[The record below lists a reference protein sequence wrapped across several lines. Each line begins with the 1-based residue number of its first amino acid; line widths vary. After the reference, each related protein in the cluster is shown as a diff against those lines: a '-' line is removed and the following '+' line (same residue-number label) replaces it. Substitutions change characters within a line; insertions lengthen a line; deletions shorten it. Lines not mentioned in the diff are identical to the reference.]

1 MSQLHTLASSYL
13 KRLQILSLALLT
25 SACGTD
31 GGSPTPPP
39 TTSVASV
46 GISGAPF
53 LSAGL
58 TSQLLATASLA
69 DGTAQNVTTN
79 ATWQSSNTA
88 VATVSAGGLVTA
100 VSPGTAKIAATYQ
113 GRVGTFGVLV
123 PMTVSSL
130 AVSGVTS
137 LTALGSASQLTAT
150 ASLDGGSTR
159 NVTAG
164 AGWQTSNAAVATVS
178 TSGLIT
184 AVSAGTA
191 AITATYQGHTAST
204 TVSIA
209 PSAPFVISSC
219 QAITTPGVYSLAAN
233 ISGVAPQCIRIQAPN
248 VDLECNGHAVADSG
262 TAIAI
267 LNPATNVTVN
277 GCTAM
282 TTAQMGVGIDV
293 ESAHA
298 VTISNSTIASP
309 HYRGVIV
316 NRSSNVSVSNSAIS
330 GAWGAILVSAS
341 QYTQALNNQ
350 LSITA
355 SPSVSVVLLST
366 GGSHNTFSQNQIS
379 GAPAQATDD
388 GILVNTEDSDLI
400 EGNTMLN
407 FFDAGFES
415 VGPLTNTTIVGNT
428 IRNAGTAGIGA
439 YWSTFWSGNTVAANH
454 ISQSGQAINIA
465 YDGILPPGE
474 PQTPL
479 ASTITFQNNTFTAN
493 IFDATVHRPVLITF
507 VGTGG
512 SAGNPLPQPL
522 VASNNVFLDN
532 VLPLNAQGPTLLP
545 TSAFVDGGGN
555 VCGAG
560 GTLLTC
566 ASVAAST
573 SVFPRRNGP
582 PFVYPSAGAG
592 TQNRHSFGR

>member
-1 MSQLHTLASSYL
+1 
-13 KRLQILSLALLT
+13 LT
-25 SACGTD
+25 GQ
-31 GGSPTPPP
+31 
-39 TTSVASV
+39 
-46 GISGAPF
+46 
-53 LSAGL
+53 LSA
-58 TSQLLATASLA
+58 TALLA
-69 DGTAQNVTTN
+69 DGTAQDVTRS
-79 ATWQSSNTA
+79 ATWQSSNAA

-100 VSPGTAKIAATYQ
+100 VLPGTARIIATYQ
-113 GRVGTFGVLV
+113 GRVGSFGVAV
-123 PMTVSSL
+123 QVTVASL
-130 AVSGVTS
+130 AVSGATP

-150 ASLDGGSTR
+150 ASLDGGSTQ

-178 TSGLIT
+178 TSGLTT
-184 AVSAGTA
+184 AVSQGGAT
-191 AITATYQGHTAST
+191 ITATYQGHAAST

-209 PSAPFVISSC
+209 PSTPFPISSC
-219 QAITTPGVYSLAAN
+219 QAITAPGVYSLTAD
-233 ISGVAPQCIRIQAPN
+233 ISGAAPQCLRIQASN

-262 TAIAI
+262 TAVAI

-277 GCTAM
+277 SCAAT
-282 TTAQMGVGIDV
+282 TTAQMGVGVDV

-298 VTISNSTIASP
+298 VTISNSAIASP
-309 HYRGVIV
+309 QYRGVIV
-316 NRSSNVSVSNSAIS
+316 NRSSNVNVSNSTIS

-341 QYTQALNNQ
+341 QYTQVLNNQ

-388 GILVNTEDSDLI
+388 GILVNTEDSDQI

-415 VGPLTNTTIVGNT
+415 VGPLTNTRIVGNT

-479 ASTITFQNNTFTAN
+479 ASTITFQNNTFIAN
-493 IFDATVHRPVLITF
+493 IFDATVHLPVLITLAG
-507 VGTGG
+507 VGG
-512 SAGNPLPQPL
+512 STVNPLPQPL

-532 VLPLNAQGPTLLP
+532 VLPVNAQGPYLLP

-555 VCGAG
+555 VCGVG

-566 ASVAAST
+566 
-573 SVFPRRNGP
+573 G
-582 PFVYPSAGAG
+582 SA
-592 TQNRHSFGR
+592 R

>member
-1 MSQLHTLASSYL
+1 
-13 KRLQILSLALLT
+13 LS
-25 SACGTD
+25 
-31 GGSPTPPP
+31 
-39 TTSVASV
+39 V
-46 GISGAPF
+46 
-53 LSAGL
+53 GL
-58 TSQLLATASLA
+58 TSQLSATASLA
-69 DGTAQNVTTN
+69 NGTAQTVTRN
-79 ATWQSSNTA
+79 ATWQSSNAA

-100 VSPGTAKIAATYQ
+100 VVPGTARITATYQ
-113 GRVGTFGVLV
+113 GSVGSFGVLV
-123 PMTVSSL
+123 PPTVASL
-130 AVSGVTS
+130 AVSGVTL

-150 ASLDGGSTR
+150 VSLDGGSTQ

-164 AGWQTSNAAVATVS
+164 AAWQTSSAAVVTVS

-184 AVSAGTA
+184 AVSAGA
-191 AITATYQGHTAST
+191 ATITATYEGHTAST

-209 PSAPFVISSC
+209 PSAPVAVSSC
-219 QAITTPGVYSLAAN
+219 QAITTPGVYSLTAD
-233 ISGVAPQCIRIQAPN
+233 ISGAAPQCIRIQAPN

-267 LNPATNVTVN
+267 LNPASNVTVN
-277 GCTAM
+277 NCAA
-282 TTAQMGVGIDV
+282 TTTTQFGVGIDV

-298 VTISNSTIASP
+298 VTISNSTSASP
-309 HYRGVIV
+309 HYRGVFV

-330 GAWGAILVSAS
+330 GAWGAILVEAS
-341 QYTQALNNQ
+341 QYTQVLNNQ
-350 LSITA
+350 LSIIP
-355 SPSVSVVLLST
+355 SPSASVVLLSG

-400 EGNTMLN
+400 EGNTMVN
-407 FFDAGFES
+407 FYDAGFES

-428 IRNAGTAGIGA
+428 IRNAGTAGIGV
-439 YWSTFWSGNTVAANH
+439 YWSTFWSGNTVARNH

-479 ASTITFQNNTFTAN
+479 ATTITFQNNTFSAN
-493 IFDATVHRPVLITF
+493 IVDATVHEPVLITF
-507 VGTGG
+507 AGRGG
-512 SAGNPLPQPL
+512 NTANPLPQPL

-532 VLPLNAQGPTLLP
+532 VLPVNARGPTLLP

-560 GTLLTC
+560 GTLLAC
-566 ASVAAST
+566 ASVATST
-573 SVFPRRNGP
+573 SVSLRREPQRQRSPSPLEAQDARTVARCQADREPLGRDTTCARSLNHPRET
-582 PFVYPSAGAG
+582 S
-592 TQNRHSFGR
+592 